1 MLSRKQIDIIGEGLV
16 REFKPEALVTP
27 QEIDVDLFAQDYL
40 GMDQDFAY
48 LSHCGVYLGM
58 TVFNDTDKVPVY
70 DPATQQAEYMSAK
83 AHTVII
89 DKTLLAENQE
99 HRYRFTMG
107 HEASHEF
114 LHKEYFAYDPNQLTI
129 FDFMGESPAPMVQ
142 CRVDTKKL
150 DTATQKTWNDRD
162 WMEWQAN
169 ALSSSILM
177 PKCMVELVVADIKS
191 RKLPQYLASYAMVE
205 EVSSVFNVSF
215 EAATYR
221 LRQLNLI
228 PQLEQVSNDAVRVL
242 TQLAC
247 NF

>member
-1 MLSRKQIDIIGEGLV
+1 MLSRKQIDAIGEGLV
-16 REFKPEALVTP
+16 REFKPDALVTP
-27 QEIDVDLFAQDYL
+27 QEIDIDLFAQDYL
-40 GMDQDFAY
+40 GLDQDFAY

-70 DPATQQAEYMSAK
+70 DPTTQQAEYMSAK

-107 HEASHEF
+107 HEASHDF

-129 FDFMGESPAPMVQ
+129 FDFFGESPAPMVQ

-150 DTATQKTWNDRD
+150 DTTTQKTWNDRD

-177 PKCMVELVVADIKS
+177 PKSMVEMVVADVKS
-191 RKLPQYLASYAMVE
+191 RNLSKNLMSYAVVE

-221 LRQLNLI
+221 LKQLGLI
-228 PQLEQVSNDAVRVL
+228 PQAQQISNDVMRMML
-242 TQLAC
+242 QLAC